1 MYLVY
6 VCSFIKESMYVCMC
20 TYVNMYLHVW
30 MSVCMFVCMYVSIC
44 LPIIGNKE
52 SIAKADIELVL
63 DDSNPGMY
71 ADFVS
76 NSSAY
81 LDARGLRANSFS
93 LNGIVIEDHS
103 ISTNVM
109 QLLGRQAPIHT

>member
-1 MYLVY
+1 MYG
-6 VCSFIKESMYVCMC
+6 ESEVEID
-20 TYVNMYLHVW
+20 
-30 MSVCMFVCMYVSIC
+30 MSGTPPEITQKDLIAIYA
-44 LPIIGNKE
+44 E

-63 DDSNPGMY
+63 GDSNPGMY

-93 LNGIVIEDHS
+93 LNGIIIENHS

-109 QLLGRQAPIHT
+109 QLLGRQ